1 MTAGVA
7 ASDGPGGERP
17 LIICGMHRS
26 GTSFVASLVAGAGV
40 HLGDELLESSP
51 GNPRG
56 HFEDVGILDFHR
68 TVLIANGI
76 VSPCCDD
83 VLGLIHS
90 HGHTLVIY
98 IN

>member
-40 HLGDELLESSP
+40 HLGDTLLESSP

-76 VSPCCDD
+76 FS
-83 VLGLIHS
+83 
-90 HGHTLVIY
+90 
-98 IN
+98 